1 MKGPDGKS
9 IISGR
14 EVTGFTTQGEEEEGV
29 LDTIKSW
36 NRPTI
41 ESAAAAAGA
50 KYIAPPGPWA
60 AFAHTDG
67 RLVTGANP
75 QSAIVVSEDAVKAFD
90 KL

>member
-1 MKGPDGKS
+1 MKDKTGKS

-14 EVTGFTTQGEEEEGV
+14 SVTGFTTQGEEEEGV

-41 ESAAAAAGA
+41 EAAAADAGA
-50 KYIAPPGPWA
+50 KYISPPGPWA
-60 AFAHTDG
+60 AFEHTDG

-75 QSAIVVSEDAVKAFD
+75 QSAHVVSHAAVKAFD
-90 KL
+90 AL